1 MKTNIYNGKK
11 IIISGMA
18 RSGIS
23 AAKLLKKFGADVT
36 VQDAKEREKLK
47 SEAEKLEKEGIKTY
61 LGKNPDDIISDFD
74 ILVMSPGVPC
84 DLDFVKKARE
94 AGVEVTGEIEVA
106 SSVCD
111 SPIIGI
117 TGTNGKTTTTALT
130 GEIVKNYK
138 EKSEVVGNIGTPFCD
153 KAALTDKD
161 SFIVAELSS
170 FQLETIHKFRPVI
183 SAVLNITPDH
193 LNRHKTIENYIAAK
207 ERVFENQ
214 TDEDYLILNYDD
226 EACRDMKNRARAKV
240 FMFSRKEK
248 VEGVYADD
256 TSIYIN
262 MLGINEKLVDID
274 DMNIIGTHNT
284 ENAMAAVA
292 MALCAKVPVEIIRK
306 TLKEFKA
313 VEHRIE
319 FVKTVNGVDYYN
331 DSKGTNPDAAIKA
344 IEAMKKP
351 IVLIGGGYDK
361 GSDFTEWIEKFE
373 GKVKKLI
380 VIGAV
385 TEKIEKTCD
394 KLGFK
399 NYERAESFED
409 AIDKCYSY
417 AQSGDCVLL
426 SPACAS

>member
-23 AAKLLKKFGADVT
+23 AAKLLKKFGADET

-94 AGVEVTGEIEVA
+94 AGVEVTGEIEVGA
-106 SSVCD
+106 SVCD

-248 VEGVYADD
+248 N
-256 TSIYIN
+256 SIV
-262 MLGINEKLVDID
+262 MVL
-274 DMNIIGTHNT
+274 NI
-284 ENAMAAVA
+284 
-292 MALCAKVPVEIIRK
+292 P
-306 TLKEFKA
+306 
-313 VEHRIE
+313 
-319 FVKTVNGVDYYN
+319 
-331 DSKGTNPDAAIKA
+331 
-344 IEAMKKP
+344 
-351 IVLIGGGYDK
+351 
-361 GSDFTEWIEKFE
+361 
-373 GKVKKLI
+373 
-380 VIGAV
+380 
-385 TEKIEKTCD
+385 
-394 KLGFK
+394 
-399 NYERAESFED
+399 
-409 AIDKCYSY
+409 
-417 AQSGDCVLL
+417 
-426 SPACAS
+426 